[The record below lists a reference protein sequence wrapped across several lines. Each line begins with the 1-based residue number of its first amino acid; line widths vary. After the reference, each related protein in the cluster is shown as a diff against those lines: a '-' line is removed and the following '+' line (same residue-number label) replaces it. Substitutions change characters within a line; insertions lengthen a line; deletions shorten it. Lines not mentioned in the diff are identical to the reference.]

1 MLPQAPPTNRCSS
14 TRHSGC
20 PGRYA
25 ASGLRPADHRRQPG
39 DACGR
44 HFLPCVPGL
53 VSLSESGEPQT
64 GVTVSIAQI
73 SSASTARRVPA
84 TAVTPTF
91 DVLGARVVKPASPSS
106 TFWSAPRKTSPPAT
120 LLQLGST
127 SSTWEASQ
135 PERTVIGNREGLRT

>member
-1 MLPQAPPTNRCSS
+1 MPQAPATNLRSS

-20 PGRYA
+20 SSRHA
-25 ASGLRPADHRRQPG
+25 ASGLPPAHHRHQPG

-44 HFLPCVPGL
+44 HFLPYVPGL
-53 VSLSESGEPQT
+53 VSLSECMEPQT
-64 GVTVSIAQI
+64 VVTVSVAQI

-84 TAVTPTF
+84 TAVNTTVG
-91 DVLGARVVKPASPSS
+91 VLGARAAKPVSPSS

-127 SSTWEASQ
+127 ASTWEPSQ
-135 PERTVIGNREGLRT
+135 PEGTVTGNPEGLRT